1 VVDSGFRAVNS
12 FRAQLG
18 DIVPIALNDL
28 KHHNH
33 SVVQDIHMAI
43 DRVLSCGRY
52 ILGEELESF
61 EAEFASYCGVDHCV
75 GVGNGT
81 DALELALR
89 ALDVRQGDRVV
100 TVANA
105 GMYSTTAIKAV
116 GALPL
121 YVDVDPAT
129 MNMDP
134 DALAASVSGNV
145 RAIIVTHLY
154 GQMAEIP
161 HLMRIASAAGVPVVE
176 DCAQA
181 HGAHL
186 SGKRAGAWGSLGCFS
201 FYPTKNLGALGDAG
215 GVITRDPELA
225 KRLRMLRQYG
235 WETKYRSVLAGG
247 RNSRLD
253 EIQAAILRAKL
264 PHLEDWNEQRRDIAK
279 AYAERLSGL
288 DLSGPSRFGADYV
301 VHLYVV
307 RTPDRDQLA
316 EELAARGVRTEI
328 HYPTPDHLQESV
340 REMSGDNPDLPVT
353 EQLSREILTLPCF
366 PEMTSVE
373 VEQVTEAVR
382 GVLG

>member
-1 VVDSGFRAVNS
+1 M
-12 FRAQLG
+12 
-18 DIVPIALNDL
+18 PIALNDL
-28 KHHNH
+28 KHHNQTIF
-33 SVVQDIHMAI
+33 QDIHVAI
-43 DRVLSCGRY
+43 DRVLSGGRY
-52 ILGEELESF
+52 ILGQELESF
-61 EAEFASYCGVDHCV
+61 EAEFASYCGVDYCV
-75 GVGNGT
+75 GVANGT

-89 ALDVRQGDRVV
+89 ALQVSPGDKVI

-105 GMYSTTAIKAV
+105 GMYSTTAIRAV
-116 GALPL
+116 GALPQ
-121 YVDVDPAT
+121 YIEVDPVT
-129 MNMDP
+129 MNMAP
-134 DALAASVSGNV
+134 DALATALSGSVQ
-145 RAIIVTHLY
+145 AIIITHLY

-161 HLMRIASAAGVPVVE
+161 HLMRLASAAGVPVVE

-215 GVITRDPELA
+215 GVITRDLELA
-225 KRLRMLRQYG
+225 ERLRMLRQYG
-235 WETKYRSVLAGG
+235 WEAKYRSVLSGG

-264 PHLEDWNEQRRDIAK
+264 PYLEGWNEQRRNIAK
-279 AYAERLSGL
+279 AYAEGLAGL
-288 DLSGPSRFGADYV
+288 DLSGPSQFGADYV

-307 RTPDRDQLA
+307 RTPHRDQLA

-340 REMSGDNPDLPVT
+340 CGMSGDNPDLPVT

-366 PEMTSVE
+366 PEMTKAE
-373 VEQVTEAVR
+373 VEQVIEAVR

>member
-1 VVDSGFRAVNS
+1 VKEDGCRNIL
-12 FRAQLG
+12 RAQSG

-33 SVVQDIHMAI
+33 SVAQDIHMAI
-43 DRVLSCGRY
+43 DRVLSSGQY
-52 ILGEELESF
+52 ILGQELESF

-89 ALDVRQGDRVV
+89 ALDVGQGDRVV

-105 GMYSTTAIKAV
+105 GMYSTVAIKAV

-121 YVDVDPAT
+121 YVDVDPVT
-129 MNMDP
+129 MNMDSK
-134 DALAASVSGNV
+134 ALTAAMSGNI
-145 RAIIVTHLY
+145 RAVIVTHLY
-154 GQMAEIP
+154 GRMAEIP
-161 HLMRIASAAGVPVVE
+161 DLMTVASAAGVPVVE

-186 SGKRAGAWGSLGCFS
+186 SGKRAGAWGNLGCFS

-215 GVITRDPELA
+215 GLITTDPELA
-225 KRLRMLRQYG
+225 GRLRMLRQYG
-235 WETKYRSVLAGG
+235 WEAKYRSVLSGG

-253 EIQAAILRAKL
+253 ELQAAVLRAKL
-264 PHLEDWNEQRRDIAK
+264 PYLESWNEQRRETAK
-279 AYAERLSGL
+279 AYAEGLAGL
-288 DLSGPSRFGADYV
+288 DLSGPSQFGADYV
-301 VHLYVV
+301 AHLYVV
-307 RTPDRDQLA
+307 RTPHRDRLA
-316 EELAARGVRTEI
+316 EELAARGIRTEV

-340 REMSGDNPDLPVT
+340 RGTSGAKPDLPVT

-366 PEMTSVE
+366 PEMTREE
-373 VEQVTEAVR
+373 VGQVTEAVR
-382 GVLG
+382 GILG

>member
-12 FRAQLG
+12 LRAQLG

-33 SVVQDIHMAI
+33 SLVQDIHMAI

-89 ALDVRQGDRVV
+89 ALDVGQGDRVV

-186 SGKRAGAWGSLGCFS
+186 SGKRAGAWSISTTAPFS
-201 FYPTKNLGALGDAG
+201 EINF
-215 GVITRDPELA
+215 
-225 KRLRMLRQYG
+225 
-235 WETKYRSVLAGG
+235 
-247 RNSRLD
+247 NSSCD
-253 EIQAAILRAKL
+253 M
-264 PHLEDWNEQRRDIAK
+264 
-279 AYAERLSGL
+279 
-288 DLSGPSRFGADYV
+288 
-301 VHLYVV
+301 
-307 RTPDRDQLA
+307 
-316 EELAARGVRTEI
+316 RG
-328 HYPTPDHLQESV
+328 
-340 REMSGDNPDLPVT
+340 
-353 EQLSREILTLPCF
+353 
-366 PEMTSVE
+366 
-373 VEQVTEAVR
+373 
-382 GVLG
+382 